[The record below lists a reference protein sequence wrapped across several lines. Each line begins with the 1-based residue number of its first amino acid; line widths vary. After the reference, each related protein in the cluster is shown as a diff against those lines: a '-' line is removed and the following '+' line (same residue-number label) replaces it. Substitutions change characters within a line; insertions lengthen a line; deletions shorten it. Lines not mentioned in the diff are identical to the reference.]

1 MEAENQKKSR
11 CTIESDLEL
20 LKLYQDGNQEALNDL
35 VSIHLGLIYLWVGKV
50 VRRTRWVSREDLR
63 QQGCVGFIEAVKKFD
78 TSENEDFHSKARE
91 SARESVKASLFRSSS
106 SKVSFVKRHQ
116 YRNCR
121 KVAKAYDELIND
133 LDRRPTH
140 EELAERTKLTERQV
154 NNAMEVIAALPF
166 LFQSEEKYEPVE
178 VEDLHQFEDPYQKQQ
193 IKDAL
198 KQLTR
203 YEALVII
210 RYHFYGQTDSEIAKD
225 LRRSTAAIKMA
236 RHRAEQKLRAIIFPE
251 EFDKDGI

>member
-20 LKLYQDGNQEALNDL
+20 LKRYQNGDQEALDDL
-35 VSIHLGLIYLWVGKV
+35 VSSHLGLIYFWVGKV
-50 VRRTRWVSREDLR
+50 VRKIRWVSREDLR
-63 QQGCVGFIEAVKKFD
+63 QEGCVGFIEAAKKFD
-78 TSENEDFHSKARE
+78 ISKNDDFHSKARE
-91 SARESVKASLFRSSS
+91 LSREAVKASLFRSSE
-106 SKVSFVKRHQ
+106 VGFIKRHL

-121 KVAKAYDELIND
+121 KVVKAIDELSIE

-154 NNAMEVIAALPF
+154 NNAMDVIAALPF
-166 LFQSEEKYEPVE
+166 LLQSEEREERVE
-178 VEDLHQFEDPYQKQQ
+178 VEDLHQFEDPYEAQQ

-198 KQLTR
+198 KQLGR
-203 YEALVII
+203 HEALVII
-210 RYHFYGQTDSEIAKD
+210 RFHFYGQTDSEIAKD

-236 RHRAEQKLRAIIFPE
+236 RRRAEQKLRAIIFAE
-251 EFDKDGI
+251 EFEKDGI